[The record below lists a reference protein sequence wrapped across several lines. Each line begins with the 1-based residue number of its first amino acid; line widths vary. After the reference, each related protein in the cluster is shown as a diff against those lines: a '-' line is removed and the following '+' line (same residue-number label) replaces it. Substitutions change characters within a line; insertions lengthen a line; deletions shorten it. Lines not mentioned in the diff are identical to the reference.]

1 MLFLVTSFHFFKS
14 YQFQKNLNALFAPLV
29 VGRTGAQL
37 FLTDG
42 DPSKPPLL
50 LQMASDCEDKKFM

>member
-14 YQFQKNLNALFAPLV
+14 YQFQKNLNARFAPLV

-37 FLTDG
+37 FLT
-42 DPSKPPLL
+42 
-50 LQMASDCEDKKFM
+50 QMVSD